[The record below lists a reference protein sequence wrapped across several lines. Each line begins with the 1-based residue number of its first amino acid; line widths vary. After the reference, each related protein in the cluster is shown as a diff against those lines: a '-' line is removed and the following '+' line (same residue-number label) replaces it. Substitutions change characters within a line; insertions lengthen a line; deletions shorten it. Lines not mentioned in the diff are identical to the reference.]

1 MPSLHYLLMRSHSLF
16 NHRILEDAAELG
28 LSPGQPK
35 VLEYLRLHGTQNQR
49 SIADYCRI
57 EPATVGSILSRM
69 EEAGLVTVRV
79 DNFSNNTKWVSLTP
93 KGEMVAEIL
102 KDLFR
107 ILFDEG
113 PCDIADYAHTSC
125 YETLEGEFAQT
136 IHAADRNRPDDGEH
150 RTRQK

>member
-1 MPSLHYLLMRSHSLF
+1 MVTILPSEITWSHMPDPTPRYNPLEERYSQEILLALLGKERMMKTDLLRSVS
-16 NHRILEDAAELG
+16 RSSCMSG
-28 LSPGQPK
+28 
-35 VLEYLRLHGTQNQR
+35 RLDR
-49 SIADYCRI
+49 
-57 EPATVGSILSRM
+57 L

-107 ILFDEG
+107 ILFDDG
-113 PCDIADYAHTSC
+113 PCDVADCAHASC

-136 IHAADRNRPDDGEH
+136 IHTADRSRPDDGEH

>member
-69 EEAGLVTVRV
+69 EEAGLVERCQKAG
-79 DNFSNNTKWVSLTP
+79 DRRALYVSLTP
-93 KGEMVAEIL
+93 AGEAAASSMAAVFDRVDDQAVSLLTAAEAAQL
-102 KDLFR
+102 TAL
-107 ILFDEG
+107 
-113 PCDIADYAHTSC
+113 
-125 YETLEGEFAQT
+125 LEKVC
-136 IHAADRNRPDDGEH
+136 AALPEEVE
-150 RTRQK
+150 QA

>member
-1 MPSLHYLLMRSHSLF
+1 MVTILPSEITWSHMPDPISRYNPLEERYSQEIILALLGKKRMMKTDLLRSVS
-16 NHRILEDAAELG
+16 RSSCMSG
-28 LSPGQPK
+28 
-35 VLEYLRLHGTQNQR
+35 RLDR
-49 SIADYCRI
+49 
-57 EPATVGSILSRM
+57 L

-113 PCDIADYAHTSC
+113 PCDDDYAHTSC

-136 IHAADRNRPDDGEH
+136 RHPDDRIRPDDGGH
-150 RTRQK
+150 RTCQK